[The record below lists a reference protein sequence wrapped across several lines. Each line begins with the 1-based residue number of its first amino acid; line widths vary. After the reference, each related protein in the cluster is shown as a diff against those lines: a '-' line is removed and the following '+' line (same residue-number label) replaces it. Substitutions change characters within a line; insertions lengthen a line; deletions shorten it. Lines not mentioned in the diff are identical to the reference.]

1 MSTPGDLSAGRGGM
15 TARAARPVCSAG
27 DRDGRPSAPFRTH
40 PQEERHAMDTVKIR
54 ELRGTDLQERA
65 RSGRPLALTNR
76 GSLIAVIVP
85 VTRAW
90 VQHLV
95 DYNWSHVR
103 QSIDEGERAMAAGE
117 PMATIDDVM
126 ALPGPGDGHARQAPE
141 LLVPVVAAV
150 IGGTVMQPPE
160 TRETLERLHA
170 ALNPRGPDE
179 AAAGPSVLTVRIGEL
194 SAERI
199 ERAGAAGQ
207 TLALTHDRELVAIVI
222 PVTQGL
228 VEFLIEQNMS
238 RVLYNT
244 ALGEKE
250 ILSSKKMVTLE
261 DALDSAP
268 PRPA

>member
-1 MSTPGDLSAGRGGM
+1 
-15 TARAARPVCSAG
+15 
-27 DRDGRPSAPFRTH
+27 
-40 PQEERHAMDTVKIR
+40 MDTVKIR
-54 ELRGTDLQERA
+54 ELRGTDLQQRA

-76 GSLIAVIVP
+76 GRLIAVIIP

-90 VQHLV
+90 VEHLV

-126 ALPGPGDGHARQAPE
+126 ALPAPGDGHARQAPEQHAPE

-160 TRETLERLHA
+160 TTETLERLHA
-170 ALNPRGPDE
+170 VLNPRNPDDE
-179 AAAGPSVLTVRIGEL
+179 APEGPSVLTMRIGEL

-222 PVTQGL
+222 PVTRGL

-250 ILSSKKMVTLE
+250 ILSSKKMVTLD
-261 DALDSAP
+261 DALRTPAP
-268 PRPA
+268 RRA

>member
-1 MSTPGDLSAGRGGM
+1 
-15 TARAARPVCSAG
+15 
-27 DRDGRPSAPFRTH
+27 
-40 PQEERHAMDTVKIR
+40 MDTVKIR
-54 ELRGTDLQERA
+54 ELRGTDLQQRA

-90 VQHLV
+90 VEHLIN
-95 DYNWSHVR
+95 YNWSHVR

-117 PMATIDDVM
+117 PMATIEDVM
-126 ALPGPGDGHARQAPE
+126 AQSGPGDGHGRQAPE

-170 ALNPRGPDE
+170 MLNPRNPDDAPE
-179 AAAGPSVLTVRIGEL
+179 GPSVLTMRIGEL

-207 TLALTHDRELVAIVI
+207 TLALTHDRELVAIAI
-222 PVTQGL
+222 PVTRGL

-250 ILSSKKMVTLE
+250 ILGSRKMLTLD
-261 DALDSAP
+261 DALRPVAP
-268 PRPA
+268 PRHA

>member
-1 MSTPGDLSAGRGGM
+1 
-15 TARAARPVCSAG
+15 
-27 DRDGRPSAPFRTH
+27 
-40 PQEERHAMDTVKIR
+40 MDTVKIR
-54 ELRGTDLQERA
+54 ELRGTDLQQRTH
-65 RSGRPLALTNR
+65 SGRPLALTNR
-76 GSLIAVIVP
+76 GNLIAVLVP

-90 VQHLV
+90 VEHLI

-103 QSIDEGERAMAAGE
+103 QSIDEGERSMAADE
-117 PMATIDDVM
+117 PMANLDDVM
-126 ALPGPGDGHARQAPE
+126 SQPGPGGEHGRQTPE

-160 TRETLERLHA
+160 TTETLERLHA
-170 ALNPRGPDE
+170 VLNPRTPGQ
-179 AAAGPSVLTVRIGEL
+179 AAEGPSVLTMRIGEL

-222 PVTQGL
+222 PVTRGL

-250 ILSSKKMVTLE
+250 ILNSQKMLTLD
-261 DALDSAP
+261 DALHGAGP

>member
-1 MSTPGDLSAGRGGM
+1 
-15 TARAARPVCSAG
+15 
-27 DRDGRPSAPFRTH
+27 
-40 PQEERHAMDTVKIR
+40 MDTVKIR
-54 ELRGTDLQERA
+54 ELRGTDLQERT

-76 GSLIAVIVP
+76 GTLIAVIVP

-90 VQHLV
+90 VEHLI

-117 PMATIDDVM
+117 PMATIDDVL
-126 ALPGPGDGHARQAPE
+126 AAPARRGDGLGQQAPE

-160 TRETLERLHA
+160 TTETLERLHA
-170 ALNPRGPDE
+170 VLNPRNPDE
-179 AAAGPSVLTVRIGEL
+179 VTEGPSVLTMRIGEL

-207 TLALTHDRELVAIVI
+207 TLALTHDRQLVAIVI
-222 PVTQGL
+222 PVTRGL

-250 ILSSKKMVTLE
+250 ILNSRMQTLD
-261 DALDSAP
+261 DALSSGSP
-268 PRPA
+268 PA

>member
-1 MSTPGDLSAGRGGM
+1 
-15 TARAARPVCSAG
+15 
-27 DRDGRPSAPFRTH
+27 
-40 PQEERHAMDTVKIR
+40 MDTVKIR
-54 ELRGTDLQERA
+54 ELRGTDLQARA

-76 GSLIAVIVP
+76 GSLIAVIIP

-90 VQHLV
+90 VEHLV

-117 PMATIDDVM
+117 PMATIDDVL
-126 ALPGPGDGHARQAPE
+126 ALPAPGDGAAQQGPEQQAPE

-160 TRETLERLHA
+160 TTETLERLHA
-170 ALNPRGPDE
+170 VLNPRDPDGGPQ
-179 AAAGPSVLTVRIGEL
+179 GPSVLTMRIGEL

-222 PVTQGL
+222 PVTRGL

-250 ILSSKKMVTLE
+250 ILSAKKMVTLE
-261 DALDSAP
+261 DALGSPAP
-268 PRPA
+268 PPA

>member
-1 MSTPGDLSAGRGGM
+1 
-15 TARAARPVCSAG
+15 
-27 DRDGRPSAPFRTH
+27 
-40 PQEERHAMDTVKIR
+40 MDTVKIR
-54 ELRGTDLQERA
+54 ELRGTDLQART

-76 GSLIAVIVP
+76 GTLIAVIVP

-90 VQHLV
+90 VEHLI

-117 PMATIDDVM
+117 PMATIDDVLTQP
-126 ALPGPGDGHARQAPE
+126 ALRDAGGQRAPE

-150 IGGTVMQPPE
+150 IGGAVMQPPE
-160 TRETLERLHA
+160 TTETLERLHA
-170 ALNPRGPDE
+170 VLNPRNREE
-179 AAAGPSVLTVRIGEL
+179 AAEGPSVLTMRIGEL

-199 ERAGAAGQ
+199 ERAGVAGQ

-222 PVTQGL
+222 PVTRGL

-250 ILSSKKMVTLE
+250 ILNSRMLTLN
-261 DALDSAP
+261 DALRSGGP
-268 PRPA
+268 QRPA

>member
-1 MSTPGDLSAGRGGM
+1 
-15 TARAARPVCSAG
+15 
-27 DRDGRPSAPFRTH
+27 
-40 PQEERHAMDTVKIR
+40 MDTVKIR

-76 GSLIAVIVP
+76 GSLIAVIIP

-90 VQHLV
+90 VEHLV

-126 ALPGPGDGHARQAPE
+126 ALPASGDGDGHAPQAPEQHAPE

-150 IGGTVMQPPE
+150 IGGTVMHPPE

-170 ALNPRGPDE
+170 ALNPRNPDE
-179 AAAGPSVLTVRIGEL
+179 APEGPSVLTMRIGEL

-199 ERAGAAGQ
+199 ERAGTAGQ

-222 PVTQGL
+222 PVTRGL

-250 ILSSKKMVTLE
+250 ILSPRKMTTLD
-261 DALDSAP
+261 DALRSPAP

>member
-1 MSTPGDLSAGRGGM
+1 
-15 TARAARPVCSAG
+15 
-27 DRDGRPSAPFRTH
+27 
-40 PQEERHAMDTVKIR
+40 MDTVKIR
-54 ELRGTDLQERA
+54 ELRGADLQDRT

-76 GSLIAVIVP
+76 GALIAVIIP

-90 VQHLV
+90 VEHLI
-95 DYNWSHVR
+95 DYNGSHVR

-117 PMATIDDVM
+117 PMATIDDVL
-126 ALPGPGDGHARQAPE
+126 AQPAPRDAPGQQAPE

-160 TRETLERLHA
+160 TTETLERLHA
-170 ALNPRGPDE
+170 VLNPRNPGE
-179 AAAGPSVLTVRIGEL
+179 AAEGPSVLTMRIGEL

-207 TLALTHDRELVAIVI
+207 TLALTHDRHLVAIVI
-222 PVTQGL
+222 PVTRGL

-250 ILSSKKMVTLE
+250 ILNSRMLTLD
-261 DALDSAP
+261 DALSSGSP
-268 PRPA
+268 PA

>member
-1 MSTPGDLSAGRGGM
+1 
-15 TARAARPVCSAG
+15 
-27 DRDGRPSAPFRTH
+27 
-40 PQEERHAMDTVKIR
+40 MDTVKIR
-54 ELRGTDLQERA
+54 ELRGTDLQHRT

-76 GSLIAVIVP
+76 GNLIAVLVP

-90 VQHLV
+90 VEHLI

-117 PMATIDDVM
+117 PMATLDDVM
-126 ALPGPGDGHARQAPE
+126 AQPGPGDERGQQAPE

-160 TRETLERLHA
+160 TTETLERLHA
-170 ALNPRGPDE
+170 VLKPRNSGEAPD
-179 AAAGPSVLTVRIGEL
+179 GPSVLTMRIGEL

-222 PVTQGL
+222 PVTRGL

-250 ILSSKKMVTLE
+250 ILTSRKMLTLD
-261 DALDSAP
+261 DALRVAGP
-268 PRPA
+268 PRRA

>member
-1 MSTPGDLSAGRGGM
+1 
-15 TARAARPVCSAG
+15 
-27 DRDGRPSAPFRTH
+27 
-40 PQEERHAMDTVKIR
+40 MDTVKIR
-54 ELRGTDLQERA
+54 ELRGTELQRRA

-76 GSLIAVIVP
+76 GSLIAVIIP

-90 VQHLV
+90 VEHLV

-126 ALPGPGDGHARQAPE
+126 ALPAPGDGPGPQAPGHHAPE

-160 TRETLERLHA
+160 TTETLERLHA
-170 ALNPRGPDE
+170 MLNPRNPDE
-179 AAAGPSVLTVRIGEL
+179 EPEGPSVLTMRIGEL
-194 SAERI
+194 TAERV

-222 PVTQGL
+222 PVTRGL

-250 ILSSKKMVTLE
+250 ILSPRQMLTLD
-261 DALDSAP
+261 DALRATAP
-268 PRPA
+268 PRPT

>member
-1 MSTPGDLSAGRGGM
+1 
-15 TARAARPVCSAG
+15 
-27 DRDGRPSAPFRTH
+27 
-40 PQEERHAMDTVKIR
+40 
-54 ELRGTDLQERA
+54 
-65 RSGRPLALTNR
+65 
-76 GSLIAVIVP
+76 

-90 VQHLV
+90 VEHLI

-117 PMATIDDVM
+117 PMATLDDVM
-126 ALPGPGDGHARQAPE
+126 AQPGPGDERGQQAPE

-160 TRETLERLHA
+160 TTETLERLHA
-170 ALNPRGPDE
+170 VLNPRNSGEAPD
-179 AAAGPSVLTVRIGEL
+179 GPSVLTMRIGEV

-222 PVTQGL
+222 PVTRGL

-250 ILSSKKMVTLE
+250 ILTSRKMLTLD
-261 DALDSAP
+261 DALRVAGP
-268 PRPA
+268 PRRA

>member
-1 MSTPGDLSAGRGGM
+1 
-15 TARAARPVCSAG
+15 
-27 DRDGRPSAPFRTH
+27 
-40 PQEERHAMDTVKIR
+40 MDTVKIR
-54 ELRGTDLQERA
+54 ELRGTDLQKRA

-76 GSLIAVIVP
+76 GTLIAVIVP

-90 VQHLV
+90 VEHLI

-117 PMATIDDVM
+117 PMATIDDVL
-126 ALPGPGDGHARQAPE
+126 AQPAPRDGSGQQAPD

-160 TRETLERLHA
+160 TTETLERLHA
-170 ALNPRGPDE
+170 ALNPRNPDE
-179 AAAGPSVLTVRIGEL
+179 ATEGPSVLTMRIGEL

-222 PVTQGL
+222 PVTRGL

-250 ILSSKKMVTLE
+250 ILNSRMLTLN
-261 DALDSAP
+261 DALRSGGP
-268 PRPA
+268 RRPA

>member
-1 MSTPGDLSAGRGGM
+1 MP
-15 TARAARPVCSAG
+15 
-27 DRDGRPSAPFRTH
+27 
-40 PQEERHAMDTVKIR
+40 MDTVKIR
-54 ELRGTDLQERA
+54 DLRGTDLLQRT

-76 GSLIAVIVP
+76 GSLVAVIIP

-90 VQHLV
+90 VEHLI

-103 QSIDEGERAMAAGE
+103 QSIDEGERAMTAGE
-117 PMATIDDVM
+117 PMAAIDDVM
-126 ALPGPGDGHARQAPE
+126 AQPGPGPGDGGGGQDAPE

-170 ALNPRGPDE
+170 ALNPRSAD
-179 AAAGPSVLTVRIGEL
+179 AAAEGPSVLTMRIGEL

-199 ERAGAAGQ
+199 GQAGAAGQ
-207 TLALTHDRELVAIVI
+207 TLALTHDRELVSIVI
-222 PVTQGL
+222 PVTRGL

-244 ALGEKE
+244 SLGEKE
-250 ILSSKKMVTLE
+250 ILGSGTMLTLD
-261 DALDSAP
+261 DALRHAGP
-268 PRPA
+268 HGP

>member
-1 MSTPGDLSAGRGGM
+1 MP
-15 TARAARPVCSAG
+15 
-27 DRDGRPSAPFRTH
+27 
-40 PQEERHAMDTVKIR
+40 MDTVKIR
-54 ELRGTDLQERA
+54 DLRGTDLLQRT

-76 GSLIAVIVP
+76 GSLVAVIIP

-90 VQHLV
+90 VEHLI

-126 ALPGPGDGHARQAPE
+126 AQPGPRDGRGQRAPE

-160 TRETLERLHA
+160 TTETLERLHA
-170 ALNPRGPDE
+170 VLNPRNPGE
-179 AAAGPSVLTVRIGEL
+179 AAEGPSVLTMRIGEL

-222 PVTQGL
+222 PVTRGL

>member
-1 MSTPGDLSAGRGGM
+1 
-15 TARAARPVCSAG
+15 
-27 DRDGRPSAPFRTH
+27 
-40 PQEERHAMDTVKIR
+40 MDTVKIR
-54 ELRGTDLQERA
+54 ELRGTDLQARA

-76 GSLIAVIVP
+76 GSLIAVIIP

-90 VQHLV
+90 VEHLV

-103 QSIDEGERAMAAGE
+103 QSVDEGERAMAAGE
-117 PMATIDDVM
+117 PMATLDDVL
-126 ALPGPGDGHARQAPE
+126 AQPAAGETDGQQAPE

-160 TRETLERLHA
+160 TTETLERLHSM
-170 ALNPRGPDE
+170 LNPRNPGEAPD
-179 AAAGPSVLTVRIGEL
+179 GPSVLTMRIGEL

-199 ERAGAAGQ
+199 ERAGTAGQ
-207 TLALTHDRELVAIVI
+207 TLALTHDRQLVAIVI
-222 PVTQGL
+222 PVTRGL

-250 ILSSKKMVTLE
+250 ILSSKKMLTLD
-261 DALDSAP
+261 DALRTPAP

>member
-1 MSTPGDLSAGRGGM
+1 
-15 TARAARPVCSAG
+15 
-27 DRDGRPSAPFRTH
+27 
-40 PQEERHAMDTVKIR
+40 MDTVKIR
-54 ELRGTDLQERA
+54 ELRGTDLQQRT

-76 GSLIAVIVP
+76 GNLIAVLVP

-90 VQHLV
+90 VEHLI

-103 QSIDEGERAMAAGE
+103 QSIDEGERATAAGE
-117 PMATIDDVM
+117 PMATLDDVM
-126 ALPGPGDGHARQAPE
+126 TQPGPGDERARQAPE

-150 IGGTVMQPPE
+150 IGGTLMQPPE
-160 TRETLERLHA
+160 TTESLQRLHA
-170 ALNPRGPDE
+170 VLNPRGPGE
-179 AAAGPSVLTVRIGEL
+179 AAEGPSVLTMRIGEL

-222 PVTQGL
+222 PVTRGL

-250 ILSSKKMVTLE
+250 ILNSQNMLTLD
-261 DALDSAP
+261 DALRVTGP

>member
-1 MSTPGDLSAGRGGM
+1 
-15 TARAARPVCSAG
+15 
-27 DRDGRPSAPFRTH
+27 
-40 PQEERHAMDTVKIR
+40 MDTVKIR
-54 ELRGTDLQERA
+54 ELRGTELQKRA

-76 GSLIAVIVP
+76 GSLIAVIIP

-90 VQHLV
+90 VEHLV

-126 ALPGPGDGHARQAPE
+126 ALPASGDGHARQAPEQHAPE

-160 TRETLERLHA
+160 TTETLERLHSM
-170 ALNPRGPDE
+170 LNPRNPGEAPD
-179 AAAGPSVLTVRIGEL
+179 GPSVLTMRIGEL

-199 ERAGAAGQ
+199 ERAGTAGQ
-207 TLALTHDRELVAIVI
+207 TLALTHDRQLVAIVI
-222 PVTQGL
+222 PVTRGL

-250 ILSSKKMVTLE
+250 ILSSKKMLTLD
-261 DALDSAP
+261 DALRTPAP

>member
-1 MSTPGDLSAGRGGM
+1 
-15 TARAARPVCSAG
+15 
-27 DRDGRPSAPFRTH
+27 
-40 PQEERHAMDTVKIR
+40 MDTVKIR

-76 GSLIAVIVP
+76 GSLIAVIIP

-90 VQHLV
+90 VEHLV

-117 PMATIDDVM
+117 PMATLDDVM
-126 ALPGPGDGHARQAPE
+126 SLPAPGDGNAQHAPE

-160 TRETLERLHA
+160 TRQTLERLHA
-170 ALNPRGPDE
+170 ALNPRNPDE
-179 AAAGPSVLTVRIGEL
+179 APEGPSVLTMRIGEL

-222 PVTQGL
+222 PVTRGL

-250 ILSSKKMVTLE
+250 ILSSRKMVTLE